1 MNKKEASQIIQ
12 SYQDYRH
19 WDDIIMYPIPE
30 LDELNDALDFAVK
43 ELWKPDLIEI
53 SKYGNSVVITI
64 DWHAETRLYPNW
76 YCHEITQ
83 DWDFTK
89 VVIHNNK
96 PWKQTNHKT
105 HSLTQSTE
113 TGTDIDTKRDT

>member
-1 MNKKEASQIIQ
+1 MNKKEVSQIIQ
-12 SYQDYRH
+12 AYQDYRH

-53 SKYGNSVVITI
+53 SKDGDSVVITI
-64 DWHAETRLYPNW
+64 DWHAETLFHPNW

-83 DWDFTK
+83 EWDFTK
-89 VVIHNNK
+89 IVIHNNK
-96 PWKQTNHKT
+96 PWKQSNWIPTLWQYT
-105 HSLTQSTE
+105 DRGTVTDGSTV
-113 TGTDIDTKRDT
+113 T

>member
-1 MNKKEASQIIQ
+1 MKSLFLKTSSMETTK
-12 SYQDYRH
+12 
-19 WDDIIMYPIPE
+19 
-30 LDELNDALDFAVK
+30 V
-43 ELWKPDLIEI
+43 EI
-53 SKYGNSVVITI
+53 SKDGDSVVITI

-96 PWKQTNHKT
+96 PWKQTNKT
-105 HSLTQSTE
+105 HSLSQSIA
-113 TGTDIDTKRDT
+113 TGMVTDTKRDT

>member
-1 MNKKEASQIIQ
+1 MNKQEASKIIQ
-12 SYQDYRH
+12 AYQDYRH

-53 SKYGNSVVITI
+53 SKDGDSVVITI
-64 DWHAETRLYPNW
+64 DWHAETLFHPNW

-83 DWDFTK
+83 EWDFTK

-96 PWKQTNHKT
+96 PWKQTNKT
-105 HSLTQSTE
+105 PTLWQYTDR
-113 TGTDIDTKRDT
+113 GTDTDGNTVT

>member
-12 SYQDYRH
+12 AYQDYRH

-64 DWHAETRLYPNW
+64 DWHAETLFHPNW

-96 PWKQTNHKT
+96 PWKQTNWIPT
-105 HSLTQSTE
+105 LWQSTDR
-113 TGTDIDTKRDT
+113 GTDTDGNTVT